1 MAYLVGQTVRL
12 TFRTYSDPAATT
24 PADPTAITA
33 GVQNPDGTQAAHT
46 WPAGDITRS
55 ALGVF
60 TLDLTPAAAGHYDVY
75 WAATGAVTTA
85 DEQVFDVRAPRTSP
99 ISIDVVKA
107 RLNKTLSITVDDDE
121 LEEMLEAA
129 EAEYVEWIGPLT
141 GTVTETF
148 DGGGTT
154 IVLRQAVNAVTGASY
169 SSGQALAYTDL
180 VVANGI
186 VRWKYGTAGRFTAG
200 ARVSITYAVPAAP
213 ANHLETIIADVAG
226 YFEATQRS
234 TGAGQADFP
243 GEGEYESAYT
253 ATPQI
258 LFPRI
263 RALAAAYPS
272 VG

>member
-1 MAYLVGQTVRL
+1 MAYLIGQTVRL

-33 GVQNPDGTQAAHT
+33 TAQAPDGTQTAHI
-46 WPAGDITRS
+46 WPAGDITRT

-60 TLDLTPAAAGHYDVY
+60 TLDLAPAAAGHYDVY

-107 RLNKTLSITVDDDE
+107 RLNKTLTVDDDE
-121 LEEMLEAA
+121 LEEMLAAA
-129 EAEYVEWIGPLT
+129 EAEYTEWIGPLT

-154 IVLRQAVNAVTGASY
+154 IVLRQAVSAVTAASY
-169 SSGQALAYTDL
+169 SSGQALAFTDL
-180 VVANGI
+180 IVANGI
-186 VRWKYGTAGRFTAG
+186 VRWKYGTVGRFTPG
-200 ARVSITYAVPAAP
+200 ARVSITYTVPAVPA
-213 ANHLETIIADVAG
+213 NHVETIIADVAG

-234 TGAGQADFP
+234 TGAGQAGFP
-243 GEGEYESAYT
+243 GEGEFESVYT

-263 RALAAAYPS
+263 RALAKSYP
-272 VG
+272 VVA